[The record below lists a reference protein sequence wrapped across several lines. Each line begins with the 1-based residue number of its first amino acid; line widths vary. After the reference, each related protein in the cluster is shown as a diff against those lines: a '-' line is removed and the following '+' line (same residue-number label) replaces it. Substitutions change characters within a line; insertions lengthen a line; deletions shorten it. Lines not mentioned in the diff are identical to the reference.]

1 MARVGDG
8 LGHAPQQ
15 PPRRGVRREMRGNGY
30 GSGAEKVATHTHTG
44 DRGRRGWRWE
54 EAGLLHGGWGLADGC
69 CCCCPLFMGSMLVG
83 LVGVGDE
90 DGWMRPSLPGRE
102 PRAGRQTDRHTHTHT
117 PARQKTKKDLVVCVP
132 AGAANA
138 GAQYRRARP
147 SYGWLRSTRL
157 AHGILSRSS
166 ITGVRRWEAPGH
178 SQARR
183 GWSWNRGDE
192 CPGRVLQLPPCSSG
206 SGSIACACVL
216 SVLGSQ

>member
-1 MARVGDG
+1 MGAVRRRWPHTPTPGTADGVVGDG
-8 LGHAPQQ
+8 
-15 PPRRGVRREMRGNGY
+15 RRRACCTAV
-30 GSGAEKVATHTHTG
+30 
-44 DRGRRGWRWE
+44 
-54 EAGLLHGGWGLADGC
+54 GGWLMAAAAPAHSSWVGCLLGWLVWGMRMDGC
-69 CCCCPLFMGSMLVG
+69 V
-83 LVGVGDE
+83 
-90 DGWMRPSLPGRE
+90 RPSQGE
-102 PRAGRQTDRHTHTHT
+102 SQGRAGRLTGTHTHT
-117 PARQKTKKDLVVCVP
+117 PVRQKTKKDLVVDVCAP

-192 CPGRVLQLPPCSSG
+192 CPGRVLQLPPGSSG